1 MNGFMLPSVLALLFL
16 LPFAAAF
23 FVWRWRVRTALLYS
37 LGDAG
42 QLAGLVTT
50 IRSARRVVKLALW
63 FVAVG
68 ALIFALS
75 RPLWGFEAT
84 AIEARGVSVM
94 VVLDVSASMDAQ
106 DVNPSRL
113 EQAKFAVR
121 DLFSALA
128 GNELGLVLFAGQA
141 IIQFPLTTDTGAAES
156 FLNAVS
162 TQSMTRQGTVIDAAI
177 QLAMRGFEGGRSGTQ
192 VIILVS
198 DGENFEGDPLRAAAE
213 AREQGITIYALGV
226 GGTGEGAPIP
236 VFDANG
242 QITGYKS
249 EADGSLAL
257 SRLNEVI
264 LQQVVD
270 RAGGQYW
277 YLDGGADSVR
287 ALADEVSKLE
297 YGGLGSQAER
307 RGIERFGIFV
317 VLSLLALSVEML
329 MPETTFNE
337 TA

>member
-1 MNGFMLPSVLALLFL
+1 MNGLMFPSVLVLLLL
-16 LPFAAAF
+16 LPFVAMF
-23 FVWRWRVRTALLYS
+23 FVWRWRVRAALLYS
-37 LGDAG
+37 LGDAE
-42 QLAGLVTT
+42 QLAGLVNT
-50 IRSARRVVKLALW
+50 IRYSRRVVKLALW

-75 RPLWGFEAT
+75 RPLWGFEA
-84 AIEARGVSVM
+84 AIIETRGISVM

-121 DLFSALA
+121 DLFTALA

-141 IIQFPLTTDTGAAES
+141 IIQFPLTTETGAAES

-162 TQSMTRQGTVIDAAI
+162 TRSMTRQGTVIDAAI
-177 QLAMRGFEGGRSGTQ
+177 RSAVRGFEVGRSGTQ

-198 DGENFEGDPLRAAAE
+198 DGEDFEGDPLRAADE

-236 VFDANG
+236 VYDANG
-242 QITGYKS
+242 QIAGYKS
-249 EADGSLAL
+249 EADGNLAL
-257 SRLNEVI
+257 SRLNEVV
-264 LQQVVD
+264 LQQVVE
-270 RAGGQYW
+270 RAGGRYW
-277 YLDGGADSVR
+277 HLDGGGDSVR
-287 ALADEVSKLE
+287 ALVNEVGDLE
-297 YGGLGSQAER
+297 DGLLGSQAER

-317 VLSLLALSVEML
+317 ALSLLALSVEML
-329 MPETTFNE
+329 LPETTFNE
-337 TA
+337 VV